1 MAAVSTPRKAGTRPA
16 RGRRPLPQ
24 GTSMYTPGSD
34 GTRRGGVERASAP
47 VLVFLHQTPRWLF
60 PALITVAFVVG
71 LAVPGAIG
79 AAALVLVA
87 ALLSLLAFMSWPAL
101 APSGRLMRS
110 AAIVVMLA
118 LAAMQ
123 AVR

>member
-1 MAAVSTPRKAGTRPA
+1 VAVSTPRRAGTRPA
-16 RGRRPLPQ
+16 RGRRSLPQ

-47 VLVFLHQTPRWLF
+47 ALVYLHQMPRWVF

-87 ALLSLLAFMSWPAL
+87 ALLSLLAYVSWPAL
-101 APSGRLMRS
+101 PASGRLLRGT
-110 AAIVVMLA
+110 AIAVMLA
-118 LAAMQ
+118 LAAVQ
-123 AVR
+123 TVR